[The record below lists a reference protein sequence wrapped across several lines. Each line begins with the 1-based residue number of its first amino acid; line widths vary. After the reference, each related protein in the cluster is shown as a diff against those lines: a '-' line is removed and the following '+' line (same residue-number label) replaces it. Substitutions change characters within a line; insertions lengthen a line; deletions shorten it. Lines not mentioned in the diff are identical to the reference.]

1 MINPSAPGWIAKYFT
16 KQKTLRETGTMS
28 TDLFI
33 KTEKLVF
40 IYGHIIV
47 F

>member
-1 MINPSAPGWIAKYFT
+1 MINPSAPGWMLNILQSKKLSERLAHEYGFVY
-16 KQKTLRETGTMS
+16 QNRKTG
-28 TDLFI
+28 
-33 KTEKLVF
+33 F